1 MTGTLA
7 ANLSNKL
14 DVLHVLPLMES
25 AKKAQTFDNALGVHA
40 IFVPSDLG
48 GRLTVGFGS
57 KHKATDHALG
67 VLDPHGV
74 VHRPDVSGHVRIDL
88 ARGKRGHGV
97 FFASVHAKS
106 GKYSIFALFEE
117 LGFAREKDGSHLI
130 PWNFWYWP
138 FAEVKKP
145 DTAWGST
152 YMFPL
157 SRYERAFNVSGKKV
171 RKWEK
176 EHHNDPTKTRAPWE
190 GHCHNSAPASILFQ
204 APPDAGKSHAGVDF
218 TCEELKFYATEFFGR
233 FGVLE
238 FVWGLPG
245 TGPMGRDGP
254 LQENRPSDD
263 PKLFGTNK
271 RALVGFLETLRIELR
286 DKGRALVMDLRDI
299 SGAAHAEVWNQAIYQ
314 YVTRYWQPNP
324 VDLQLTEGLT
334 LLSANEDFLP
344 PGGTS
349 SGLPAE
355 IKTVDGE
362 PQAIPNATGRD
373 QRMRFRLRF
382 RSSGKVD
389 VGAADNRW
397 WNVKAAEGT
406 DIHAPRFAFRVKPP
420 LATES
425 PTSDGNPHIERANT
439 LALLSLRTKF
449 T

>member
-14 DVLHVLPLMES
+14 DVLHALPLMES
-25 AKKAQTFDNALGVHA
+25 AKKAQAFDNTLGVHA

-57 KHKATDHALG
+57 KHEAPDHVLG
-67 VLDPHGV
+67 VLDPHGT
-74 VHRPDVSGHVRIDL
+74 VHKPDVSGHVRIDL
-88 ARGKRGHGV
+88 LRGKRGHGV

-117 LGFAREKDGSHLI
+117 IGFAREKDGSHLI

-138 FAEVKKP
+138 FADSKKP

-157 SRYERAFNVSGKKV
+157 SHYEKAFKVTGGRV

-176 EHHNDPTKTRAPWE
+176 EHHNDPTGTRESWE

-204 APPDAGKSHAGVDF
+204 APPDAGRKHAGVDF
-218 TCEELKFYATEFFGR
+218 SCEELKFYATEFFGR
-233 FGVLE
+233 FGDLE

-245 TGPMGRDGP
+245 TGPMGRSGP

-263 PKLFGTNK
+263 PKLFGTSRN
-271 RALVGFLETLRIELR
+271 ALVAFLEALRSELR
-286 DKGRALVMDLRDI
+286 DKGRALIMDLRDI
-299 SGAAHAEVWNQAIYQ
+299 SGAAHAEVWNQAVYQ
-314 YVTRYWQPNP
+314 YVTRYWQADPADP
-324 VDLQLTEGLT
+324 HLTEGLT

-344 PGGTS
+344 AGGTS

-355 IKTVDGE
+355 VKTIHGE
-362 PQAIPNATGRD
+362 AQAIPNTTGRD
-373 QRMRFRLRF
+373 QRIRFRLRF
-382 RSSGKVD
+382 ENNGKVD
-389 VGAADNRW
+389 HGASDNRW
-397 WNVKAAEGT
+397 WSVKAGGS
-406 DIHAPRFAFRVKPP
+406 DIHAPRFAFRVKRP

-425 PTSDGNPHIERANT
+425 PSSTGNPHIERANT

-449 T
+449 V